1 MTETSNQANDRRA
14 EDAQAADGIKGVV
27 FDFGGVMTSCT
38 MPERVRPLVKEL
50 GVAWQDLEEGF
61 RKYRR
66 LMDADLMPF
75 DEMYRKIWADAGVTI
90 DEATQAKILEE
101 DMASFLY
108 RNERMLAWMRQLKAK
123 GFKIGI
129 LTNMCTLLAVHFR
142 ESFGDFIAL
151 ADAMVISGEVHLYKP
166 QKEIYD
172 LLRERIG
179 LKAEELLFVDDVES
193 NCAGAR
199 AAGWK
204 ALRFISNEQVEC
216 DFLHGLWR

>member
-1 MTETSNQANDRRA
+1 MGDREVKA
-14 EDAQAADGIKGVV
+14 VV

-50 GVAWQDLEEGF
+50 GVSWDELETGF
-61 RKYRR
+61 RKYRH
-66 LMDADLMPF
+66 LMDANLMPF
-75 DEMYRKIWADAGVTI
+75 DEMYRRIWADAGVEI

-108 RNERMLAWMRQLKAK
+108 RNERTLAWMRQLKAQ
-123 GFKIGI
+123 GYRIGI
-129 LTNMCTLLAVHFR
+129 LTNMCTLLAAHFR
-142 ESFGDFIAL
+142 ESFADFIAL
-151 ADAMVISGEVHLYKP
+151 ADAMVISGEERLYKP

-172 LLRERIG
+172 LLRARIG
-179 LKAEELLFVDDVES
+179 LPAEELLFVDDVEK

-216 DFLHGLWR
+216 DFLHELWK